1 MHLYFLRQKYTNK
14 IYLIHLVEKRLMNAK
29 SRPGADWNAVQVL
42 VADLKLR
49 LKNLVQTQPP
59 FRLNCTYEKSRS
71 QSQILEINLM
81 HCWHRKIEHQISYD
95 GNVKISYLMQPSPP
109 LQRNGKENGSIIKY
123 KRETKILFSEDEKSL
138 NSNGNFIKTKT
149 VVMKLPVNCLKAE
162 KQIL

>member
-1 MHLYFLRQKYTNK
+1 MHLYFLRQKYTNQ
-14 IYLIHLVEKRLMNAK
+14 IYHIHLVENSLMNAK
-29 SRPGADWNAVQVL
+29 SRPGADWDAVQVL

-59 FRLNCTYEKSRS
+59 FRLNCNDKSRS
-71 QSQILEINLM
+71 QSQNLEINLM

-123 KRETKILFSEDEKSL
+123 KRETLSYSQ
-138 NSNGNFIKTKT
+138 KTK
-149 VVMKLPVNCLKAE
+149 NH
-162 KQIL
+162 